1 MKKINLSIKELKR
14 YKVKF
19 SVQKNIKFSITNKIA
34 NRLARAF
41 KDFKI
46 LKF

>member
-1 MKKINLSIKELKR
+1 MRKINLSIKELKR

-19 SVQKNIKFSITNKIA
+19 TVQKNIKFSITNKIA
-34 NRLARAF
+34 NRLARPF
-41 KDFKI
+41 KNFVM

>member
-1 MKKINLSIKELKR
+1 MKKINLSAKELKY

-19 SVQKNIKFSITNKIA
+19 SVQKSIKFTMANKIA
-34 NRLARAF
+34 NRLARPF
-41 KDFKI
+41 KNFKA